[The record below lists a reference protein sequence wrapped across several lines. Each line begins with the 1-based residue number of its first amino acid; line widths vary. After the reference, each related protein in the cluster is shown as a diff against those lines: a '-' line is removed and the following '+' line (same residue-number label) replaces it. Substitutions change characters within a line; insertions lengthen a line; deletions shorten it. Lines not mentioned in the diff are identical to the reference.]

1 VRFKQFVDPD
11 LGCASYLIADEKGG
25 EAVVVD
31 PAYAIEQYLEEAECW
46 DARITRVV
54 ETHNHAD
61 HVSGHGR
68 LALEHGA
75 GVSIHPLA
83 EPAYPFEAIEDGDDL
98 RVGEVTMR
106 VLHTPGH
113 RPEHCALLVDD
124 ELVLT
129 GDSLFVGDAARPDLA
144 VGAAEGAEGLFHSL
158 KRLAELPEGVV
169 VYPGHVAGSLCGAS
183 MSSDPSSTIGRE
195 RRINPALRIRELDD
209 FVANA
214 LAKNAP
220 RPPNMDRIVELN
232 RGPFLG
238 VQPELERIDDADGAT
253 VLDVRNARAFAA
265 GHLQGALNVPL
276 DGSTFATRAA
286 FVLDETAVAIQADSR
301 EQAQQAARGLRA
313 VGVFKLAGYLIDPAG
328 AGERLEPI
336 DLDELER
343 LLAEGA
349 VEVVDVREAEE
360 RDAGYIAGSRHIPF
374 RLVGALSEGLPTD
387 RPIVTICESGTRA
400 AIAASVLAAHGVD
413 ARPVLRGG
421 IPDWEERGGPTV
433 EFRRCG
439 S

>member
-1 VRFKQFVDPD
+1 
-11 LGCASYLIADEKGG
+11 
-25 EAVVVD
+25 
-31 PAYAIEQYLEEAECW
+31 
-46 DARITRVV
+46 
-54 ETHNHAD
+54 
-61 HVSGHGR
+61 
-68 LALEHGA
+68 
-75 GVSIHPLA
+75 
-83 EPAYPFEAIEDGDDL
+83 
-98 RVGEVTMR
+98 MR